1 MKNEERF
8 SSVPLTKGAESA
20 TAGSPLPTSDEGR
33 KARGTGGL
41 SWIPSLYLGES
52 LPFAAVML
60 MSLVLYQEMGLTDT
74 QITLYTGWL
83 GLPWV
88 IKPLWSPIVDG
99 IKTKRW
105 WILAMQL
112 LIGASLALLA
122 FTLPTAL
129 WLQCSLALFMLI
141 AFSSATHD
149 ICADGFYILALDNKD
164 QELYV
169 GLRNTFY
176 RIGMVLGQGGLV
188 MLAGLL
194 QRSEMSI
201 PLSWSVT
208 FLALAGLMLMLAAY
222 HWRTLPKPDSDAP
235 KVERLSVLQD
245 FGLTLKVFFSKPH
258 LLTALLF
265 ILLFRLPE
273 GLLTKIVPLFLKR
286 TIEEGGLAL
295 TDVQYG
301 FVYGTLGVIGLLG
314 GGIVGGWLVSKY
326 GLRRMLW
333 PLVMAIT
340 LPDIVYVWLSYA
352 QTQSLPL
359 IASCVFIEQVGYGL
373 GFTAYTLYLV
383 SFSHGERSTSVFS
396 FCTAF
401 QYLGGVMLPGMVSGW
416 MSDQIGGYL
425 PFFIAVMGFCL
436 VTFAVTALLHLPD
449 GDDEDTHK

>member
-1 MKNEERF
+1 MNK
-8 SSVPLTKGAESA
+8 S
-20 TAGSPLPTSDEGR
+20 
-33 KARGTGGL
+33 L
-41 SWIPSLYLGES
+41 SWIPTLYLGES

-99 IKTKRW
+99 IRTKRW
-105 WILAMQL
+105 WILTMQL
-112 LIGASLALLA
+112 LVGAALALLA
-122 FTLPTAL
+122 FTLPTSL
-129 WLQCSLALFMLI
+129 WLQGSLALFMLI

-149 ICADGFYILALDNKD
+149 ICADGFYILALDNKE

-194 QRSEMSI
+194 QAEQLTIFNHQFSVGFSI
-201 PLSWSVT
+201 PLSWSIT
-208 FLALAGLMLMLAAY
+208 FLAVAALMVVLAAY
-222 HWRTLPKPDSDAP
+222 HWRALPKPSSDSTKDE
-235 KVERLSVLQD
+235 KLSVLDD
-245 FGLTLKVFFSKPH
+245 FALTLKVFFSKPY

-295 TDVQYG
+295 SDVQYG

-326 GLRRMLW
+326 GLRKMLW
-333 PLVMAIT
+333 PLVLAIT
-340 LPDIVYVWLSYA
+340 LPDIVYVWLSFT

-359 IASCVFIEQVGYGL
+359 IATCVFIEQVGYGL

-416 MSDQIGGYL
+416 LSDQIGGYQ

-436 VTFAVTALLHLPD
+436 VTFTVTALVHLPEE
-449 GDDEDTHK
+449 GK

>member
-1 MKNEERF
+1 MKTTK
-8 SSVPLTKGAESA
+8 PLQ
-20 TAGSPLPTSDEGR
+20 
-33 KARGTGGL
+33 
-41 SWIPSLYLGES
+41 WVPSLYLGES
-52 LPFAAVML
+52 LPYAAVML

-88 IKPLWSPIVDG
+88 IKPLWSPVVDG

-122 FTLPTAL
+122 FTLPTSF

-149 ICADGFYILALDNKD
+149 ICADGFYILGLNNKD

-194 QRSEMSI
+194 QKSEMSI
-201 PLSWSVT
+201 PLSWSIT
-208 FLALAGLMLMLAAY
+208 FLAVAGLMLMLAAY
-222 HWRTLPKPDSDAP
+222 HWKALPKPDSDSP
-235 KVERLSVLQD
+235 KGEKLNIFED
-245 FGLTLKVFFSKPH
+245 FGLTLKVFFTKPH
-258 LLTALLF
+258 LITALLF

-286 TIEEGGLAL
+286 TIAEGGLAL

-314 GGIVGGWLVSKY
+314 GGIVGGWLVSKF
-326 GLRRMLW
+326 GLKKMLW
-333 PLVMAIT
+333 PLVLCIT
-340 LPDIVYVWLSYA
+340 LPDIVYVYLSLV
-352 QTQSLPL
+352 QSQSLPL
-359 IASCVFIEQVGYGL
+359 IATCVFIEQVGYGL

-416 MSDQIGGYL
+416 MSDQMGYQQ
-425 PFFIAVMGFCL
+425 FFIAVMGFCL
-436 VTFAVTALLHLPD
+436 VTFAVTAMLHLP
-449 GDDEDTHK
+449 EES

>member
-1 MKNEERF
+1 MNK
-8 SSVPLTKGAESA
+8 S
-20 TAGSPLPTSDEGR
+20 
-33 KARGTGGL
+33 L
-41 SWIPSLYLGES
+41 SWIPTLYLGES

-99 IKTKRW
+99 IRTKRW

-112 LIGASLALLA
+112 LVGAALALLA
-122 FTLPTAL
+122 FTLPTSL
-129 WLQCSLALFMLI
+129 WLQGSLALFMLI

-149 ICADGFYILALDNKD
+149 ICADGFYILALESKE

-194 QRSEMSI
+194 QKSEMSI
-201 PLSWSVT
+201 PLSWSCT
-208 FLALAGLMLMLAAY
+208 FLAVSGLMLMLAAY
-222 HWRTLPKPDSDAP
+222 HMKALPKPASDSA
-235 KVERLSVLQD
+235 KGEKLSVLDD
-245 FGLTLKVFFSKPH
+245 FALTLKVFFTKPH

-273 GLLTKIVPLFLKR
+273 GLLTRMVPLFLKR
-286 TIEEGGLAL
+286 TTEEGGLAL
-295 TDVQYG
+295 NDVQYG

-314 GGIVGGWLVSKY
+314 GGIVGGWLVSKF
-326 GLRRMLW
+326 GLKKMLW
-333 PLVMAIT
+333 PLVLAIT
-340 LPDIVYVWLSYA
+340 LPDIVYVWLSFA

-359 IASCVFIEQVGYGL
+359 IAACVFIEQVGYGL

-416 MSDQIGGYL
+416 LSDQIGGYR
-425 PFFIAVMGFCL
+425 PFFIVVMGFCL
-436 VTFAVTALLHLPD
+436 VTFAVTALVKIP
-449 GDDEDTHK
+449 EEMKN

>member
-1 MKNEERF
+1 MKTTK
-8 SSVPLTKGAESA
+8 PLQ
-20 TAGSPLPTSDEGR
+20 
-33 KARGTGGL
+33 
-41 SWIPSLYLGES
+41 WVPSLYLGES
-52 LPFAAVML
+52 LPYAAVML

-122 FTLPTAL
+122 FTLPTSF

-149 ICADGFYILALDNKD
+149 ICADGFYILGLTNKD

-194 QRSEMSI
+194 QKSEMSI
-201 PLSWSVT
+201 PLSWSIT
-208 FLALAGLMLMLAAY
+208 FLAVAGLMLMLAAY
-222 HWRTLPKPDSDAP
+222 HWKALPKPDSDSP
-235 KVERLSVLQD
+235 KGEKLNILED
-245 FGLTLKVFFSKPH
+245 FGLTLKVFFTKPH
-258 LLTALLF
+258 LITALLF

-286 TIEEGGLAL
+286 TIAEGGLAL

-314 GGIVGGWLVSKY
+314 GGIVGGWLVSKF
-326 GLRRMLW
+326 GLKKMLW
-333 PLVMAIT
+333 PLVLCIT
-340 LPDIVYVWLSYA
+340 LPDIVYVYLSLV
-352 QTQSLPL
+352 QSQSLPL
-359 IASCVFIEQVGYGL
+359 IATCVFIEQVGYGL

-416 MSDQIGGYL
+416 MSDQMGYQQ
-425 PFFIAVMGFCL
+425 FFIAVMGFCL
-436 VTFAVTALLHLPD
+436 VTFAVTAMLYLP
-449 GDDEDTHK
+449 EES

>member
-1 MKNEERF
+1 MKTTK
-8 SSVPLTKGAESA
+8 PL
-20 TAGSPLPTSDEGR
+20 L
-33 KARGTGGL
+33 
-41 SWIPSLYLGES
+41 WVPSLYLGES
-52 LPFAAVML
+52 LPYAAVML

-112 LIGASLALLA
+112 LIGAALAALA
-122 FTLPTAL
+122 FTLPTNF
-129 WLQCSLALFMLI
+129 WLQASLALFMLI

-149 ICADGFYILALDNKD
+149 ICADGFYILGLSNKD

-194 QRSEMSI
+194 QKSEMSI
-201 PLSWSVT
+201 PLSWSIT
-208 FLALAGLMLMLAAY
+208 FLAVAGLMLMLAAY
-222 HWRTLPKPDSDAP
+222 HWKALPKPDSDSP
-235 KVERLSVLQD
+235 KGEKLNILED

-258 LLTALLF
+258 LITALLF

-286 TIEEGGLAL
+286 TIAEGGLAL

-314 GGIVGGWLVSKY
+314 GGIVGGWLVSKF
-326 GLRRMLW
+326 GLKKMLW
-333 PLVMAIT
+333 PLVLCIT
-340 LPDIVYVWLSYA
+340 LPDIVYVYLSII
-352 QTQSLPL
+352 QSQSLPL
-359 IASCVFIEQVGYGL
+359 IATCVFIEQVGYGL

-416 MSDQIGGYL
+416 MSDQMGYQQ
-425 PFFIAVMGFCL
+425 FFIAVMGFCL
-436 VTFAVTALLHLPD
+436 VTFAVTALVKLPK
-449 GDDEDTHK
+449 ES

>member
-1 MKNEERF
+1 MKNK
-8 SSVPLTKGAESA
+8 P
-20 TAGSPLPTSDEGR
+20 
-33 KARGTGGL
+33 L
-41 SWIPSLYLGES
+41 SWIPTLYLGES
-52 LPFAAVML
+52 LPYAAVML

-99 IKTKRW
+99 LRTKRW

-112 LIGASLALLA
+112 LIGAALALLA
-122 FTLPTAL
+122 FTLPTDL

-149 ICADGFYILALDNKD
+149 ISADGFYILGLDNRD

-194 QRSEMSI
+194 QESGFAI
-201 PLSWSVT
+201 PLSWSIT
-208 FLALAGLMLMLAAY
+208 FLAVAALMVLLFAY
-222 HWRTLPKPDSDAP
+222 HSKMLP
-235 KVERLSVLQD
+235 KVEQPATENNKLSILDD
-245 FGLTLKVFFSKPH
+245 FRQTLRVFFTKPH
-258 LLTALLF
+258 LHTALLF

-286 TIEEGGLAL
+286 SVEEGGLAL

-314 GGIVGGWLVSKY
+314 GGIVGGWLVSKFS
-326 GLRRMLW
+326 LRRMLW
-333 PLVMAIT
+333 PLVLCIT
-340 LPDIVYVWLSYA
+340 LPDIVYVYLSIYGSE
-352 QTQSLPL
+352 SLPL
-359 IASCVFIEQVGYGL
+359 IAACVFIEQAGYGL

-416 MSDQIGGYL
+416 MSDQMGYSQ
-425 PFFIAVMGFCL
+425 FFCAVMGFCL
-436 VTFAVTALLHLPD
+436 VTFAVTALLKLPK
-449 GDDEDTHK
+449 E

>member
-1 MKNEERF
+1 MNTK
-8 SSVPLTKGAESA
+8 SKPL
-20 TAGSPLPTSDEGR
+20 L
-33 KARGTGGL
+33 
-41 SWIPSLYLGES
+41 WIPSLYLGEA
-52 LPFAAVML
+52 LPYAAVML

-112 LIGASLALLA
+112 TIGAALALLA
-122 FTLPTAL
+122 FTLPTNF
-129 WLQCSLALFMLI
+129 WLQASLALFMLI
-141 AFSSATHD
+141 AFGSATHD
-149 ICADGFYILALDNKD
+149 ICADGFYILGLSNKD

-194 QRSEMSI
+194 QKSEMSI
-201 PLSWSVT
+201 PLSWSIT
-208 FLALAGLMLMLAAY
+208 FLAVAGLLLMLFAW
-222 HWRTLPKPDSDAP
+222 HWEALP
-235 KVERLSVLQD
+235 KVEKQQPEGGKLSILED
-245 FGLTLKVFFSKPH
+245 FKLTLKVFFTKPH
-258 LLTALLF
+258 LITALLF

-286 TIEEGGLAL
+286 TVEEGGLAL

-314 GGIVGGWLVSKY
+314 GGIVGGWLVSKF
-326 GLRRMLW
+326 GLKKMLW
-333 PLVMAIT
+333 PLVLCIT
-340 LPDIVYVWLSYA
+340 LPDIVYVYMSLV

-359 IASCVFIEQVGYGL
+359 IAACVFIEQVGYGL

-416 MSDQIGGYL
+416 MSDIMGYSQ
-425 PFFIAVMGFCL
+425 FFIAVMGFCL
-436 VTFAVTALLHLPD
+436 VTFAVTALLHLP
-449 GDDEDTHK
+449 EEERV

>member
-1 MKNEERF
+1 MNK
-8 SSVPLTKGAESA
+8 P
-20 TAGSPLPTSDEGR
+20 
-33 KARGTGGL
+33 L
-41 SWIPSLYLGES
+41 SWIPTLYVGES

-99 IKTKRW
+99 IRTKRW
-105 WILAMQL
+105 WILTMQL
-112 LIGASLALLA
+112 LIGAALALLA
-122 FTLPTAL
+122 FTLPTTL

-194 QRSEMSI
+194 QKSEVSI

-208 FLALAGLMLMLAAY
+208 FLAVASLMLMLAAY
-222 HWRTLPKPDSDAP
+222 HWKALPKPASDSP
-235 KVERLSVLQD
+235 KGENHNILED
-245 FGLTLKVFFSKPH
+245 FSLTLKVFFTKPY

-295 TDVQYG
+295 SDVQYG

-326 GLRRMLW
+326 GLKKMLW
-333 PLVMAIT
+333 PLVLAIT
-340 LPDIVYVWLSYA
+340 LPDIVYVWLSFT

-359 IASCVFIEQVGYGL
+359 IATCVFIEQIGYGL

-416 MSDQIGGYL
+416 LSDQIGGYQ
-425 PFFIAVMGFCL
+425 PFFIVVMGFCL
-436 VTFAVTALLHLPD
+436 VTFAVTALVKIPEEND
-449 GDDEDTHK
+449 KVKK

>member
-1 MKNEERF
+1 MNK
-8 SSVPLTKGAESA
+8 P
-20 TAGSPLPTSDEGR
+20 
-33 KARGTGGL
+33 L
-41 SWIPSLYLGES
+41 SWIPTLYLGES

-122 FTLPTAL
+122 FTLPTAF

-149 ICADGFYILALDNKD
+149 ICADGFYILGLTNKD

-194 QRSEMSI
+194 QKSEMSI
-201 PLSWSVT
+201 PLSWSIT
-208 FLALAGLMLMLAAY
+208 FLAVAGLMLMLAAY
-222 HWRTLPKPDSDAP
+222 HWKALPNPEGEVKSEQLKAKNDSNLASDSSS
-235 KVERLSVLQD
+235 ESSSSSLHSSVIED
-245 FGLTLKVFFSKPH
+245 FKATFRVFFTKPH
-258 LLTALLF
+258 LITALLF

-286 TIEEGGLAL
+286 TIGEGGLAL

-314 GGIVGGWLVSKY
+314 GGIVGGWLVSKF
-326 GLRRMLW
+326 GLKKMLW
-333 PLVMAIT
+333 PLVLCIT
-340 LPDIVYVWLSYA
+340 LPDIVYVYLSLV
-352 QTQSLPL
+352 QSQSLPL
-359 IASCVFIEQVGYGL
+359 IATCVFIEQVGYGL

-416 MSDQIGGYL
+416 MSDQMGYQQ
-425 PFFIAVMGFCL
+425 FFIAVMGFCL
-436 VTFAVTALLHLPD
+436 VTFAVTALVRLPK
-449 GDDEDTHK
+449 EDN

>member
-1 MKNEERF
+1 MYKDIP
-8 SSVPLTKGAESA
+8 SSRRPL
-20 TAGSPLPTSDEGR
+20 L
-33 KARGTGGL
+33 
-41 SWIPSLYLGES
+41 WIPSLYLGES
-52 LPFAAVML
+52 LPYAAVML

-105 WILAMQL
+105 WILTMQL
-112 LIGASLALLA
+112 TIGAALALLS
-122 FTLPTAL
+122 FTLPTNF
-129 WLQCSLALFMLI
+129 WLQASLALFMLI

-149 ICADGFYILALDNKD
+149 ICADGFYILGLDNKD

-194 QRSEMSI
+194 QEHQFSVFNFQFSI
-201 PLSWSVT
+201 SLSWSVT
-208 FLALAGLMLMLAAY
+208 FLALAGLMLMLFAW
-222 HWRTLPKPDSDAP
+222 HFRMLP
-235 KVERLSVLQD
+235 KVEEVTNRQKLNVFED
-245 FGLTLKVFFSKPH
+245 FALTFKVFFTKPH
-258 LLTALLF
+258 LITALLF

-286 TIEEGGLAL
+286 TVAEGGLAL
-295 TDVQYG
+295 TDVEYG

-333 PLVMAIT
+333 PLVLCIT
-340 LPDIVYVWLSYA
+340 LPDVVYVYLSLYG
-352 QTQSLPL
+352 TQSLSL
-359 IASCVFIEQVGYGL
+359 IATCVFIEQVGYGL

-396 FCTAF
+396 ICTAF

-416 MSDQIGGYL
+416 MSDSMGYSQ
-425 PFFIAVMGFCL
+425 FFIAVMGFCL
-436 VTFAVTALLHLPD
+436 VTFAVTAMLKLP
-449 GDDEDTHK
+449 ED

>member
-1 MKNEERF
+1 MNK
-8 SSVPLTKGAESA
+8 P
-20 TAGSPLPTSDEGR
+20 
-33 KARGTGGL
+33 L
-41 SWIPSLYLGES
+41 SWIPTLYLGES

-105 WILAMQL
+105 WILAMQS
-112 LIGASLALLA
+112 LIGAALALLA
-122 FTLPTAL
+122 FTLPTSF
-129 WLQCSLALFMLI
+129 WLQASLALFMLI

-149 ICADGFYILALDNKD
+149 ICADGFYILGLENKD

-194 QRSEMSI
+194 QKSEMSI
-201 PLSWSVT
+201 PLSWSIT
-208 FLALAGLMLMLAAY
+208 FLAVAGLMLMLAAY
-222 HWRTLPKPDSDAP
+222 HWKALPTPPSDSP
-235 KVERLSVLQD
+235 KGEKLNILED
-245 FGLTLKVFFSKPH
+245 FGLTLKVFFTKPH
-258 LLTALLF
+258 LITALLF

-286 TIEEGGLAL
+286 TIAEGGLAL

-314 GGIVGGWLVSKY
+314 GGIVGGWLVSKF
-326 GLRRMLW
+326 GLKKMLW
-333 PLVMAIT
+333 PLVLCIT
-340 LPDIVYVWLSYA
+340 LPDIVYVYLSYI
-352 QTQSLPL
+352 QSQSLPL
-359 IASCVFIEQVGYGL
+359 IATCVFIEQVGYGL

-416 MSDQIGGYL
+416 MSDQMGYQQ
-425 PFFIAVMGFCL
+425 FFIAVMGFCL
-436 VTFAVTALLHLPD
+436 VTFAVTALVKLPK
-449 GDDEDTHK
+449 ES

>member
-1 MKNEERF
+1 MLNYQCSMVNRK
-8 SSVPLTKGAESA
+8 PL
-20 TAGSPLPTSDEGR
+20 L
-33 KARGTGGL
+33 
-41 SWIPSLYLGES
+41 WIPSLYLGES
-52 LPFAAVML
+52 LPYAAVML
-60 MSLVLYQEMGLTDT
+60 MSLVLYQEMGLSDT

-99 IKTKRW
+99 IRTKRW

-112 LIGASLALLA
+112 LIGAALALLA
-122 FTLPTAL
+122 FTLPTNF

-149 ICADGFYILALDNKD
+149 ISADGFYILGLENRE

-194 QRSEMSI
+194 QESGAAI
-201 PLSWSVT
+201 PVSWSVT
-208 FLALAGLMLMLAAY
+208 FLAVAGLMLMLFAY
-222 HWRTLPKPDSDAP
+222 HWRMLP
-235 KVERLSVLQD
+235 KVETPQPLIGSGTIVNIFHD
-245 FGLTLKVFFSKPH
+245 FAMTLKVFLTKPH
-258 LLTALLF
+258 LITALLF

-286 TIEEGGLAL
+286 TVEEGGLAL

-326 GLRRMLW
+326 SLRRMLW
-333 PLVMAIT
+333 PLVLSIT
-340 LPDIVYVWLSYA
+340 LPDIVYVYLSIYG
-352 QTQSLPL
+352 TDNLSL
-359 IASCVFIEQVGYGL
+359 IAACVFVEQVGYGL

-396 FCTAF
+396 ICTAF

-416 MSDQIGGYL
+416 MSDSLGYSQ
-425 PFFIAVMGFCL
+425 FFCAVMCFCL
-436 VTFAVTALLHLPD
+436 VTFAVTAMVKLP
-449 GDDEDTHK
+449 EENR

>member
-1 MKNEERF
+1 MINRT
-8 SSVPLTKGAESA
+8 P
-20 TAGSPLPTSDEGR
+20 
-33 KARGTGGL
+33 L
-41 SWIPSLYLGES
+41 SWIPTLYLGEA
-52 LPFAAVML
+52 LPYAAVML
-60 MSLVLYQEMGLTDT
+60 MSLVLYQEMGLSDT

-99 IKTKRW
+99 IRTKRW

-112 LIGASLALLA
+112 LIGAALALLA
-122 FTLPTAL
+122 FTLPTKF

-141 AFSSATHD
+141 AFGSATHD
-149 ICADGFYILALDNKD
+149 ICADGFYILGLSNKD

-188 MLAGLL
+188 MLAGYL
-194 QRSEMSI
+194 QESGASI
-201 PLSWSVT
+201 PISWSVT
-208 FLALAGLMLMLAAY
+208 FLAVAGLMMMLGAY
-222 HWRTLPKPDSDAP
+222 HWRMLP
-235 KVERLSVLQD
+235 KVEEVKSEELIHQPSFFQD
-245 FGLTLKVFFSKPH
+245 FVLTLKVFFSKPY
-258 LLTALLF
+258 LITALLF

-286 TIEEGGLAL
+286 TVEEGGLGL

-333 PLVMAIT
+333 PLVLCIT
-340 LPDIVYVWLSYA
+340 LPDIVYVYLSIYG
-352 QTQSLPL
+352 SDNLSL
-359 IASCVFIEQVGYGL
+359 IATCVFIEQLGYGL

-416 MSDQIGGYL
+416 ISDQMGYSQ
-425 PFFIAVMGFCL
+425 FFIAVMGFCL
-436 VTFAVTALLHLPD
+436 VTFAVTALVRLP
-449 GDDEDTHK
+449 EEES

>member
-1 MKNEERF
+1 MNKPF
-8 SSVPLTKGAESA
+8 L
-20 TAGSPLPTSDEGR
+20 
-33 KARGTGGL
+33 
-41 SWIPSLYLGES
+41 WIPSLYLGES
-52 LPFAAVML
+52 LPYAAVML

-112 LIGASLALLA
+112 SIGAALALLA
-122 FTLPTAL
+122 FTLPTNF
-129 WLQCSLALFMLI
+129 WLQSSLALFMLI

-149 ICADGFYILALDNKD
+149 ICADGFYILGLENKD

-169 GLRNTFY
+169 GVRNTFY

-194 QRSEMSI
+194 QKSGMNI
-201 PLSWSVT
+201 PLSWSIT
-208 FLALAGLMLMLAAY
+208 FLAVAGLMLMLAAY
-222 HWRTLPKPDSDAP
+222 HWKALP
-235 KVERLSVLQD
+235 KVEGQQTTDNGQRTSLLED
-245 FGLTLKVFFSKPH
+245 FKLTLKVFFTKPH

-286 TIEEGGLAL
+286 TVAEGGLAL

-314 GGIVGGWLVSKY
+314 GGIVGGWLVSKF
-326 GLRRMLW
+326 GLKKMLW
-333 PLVMAIT
+333 PLVLCIT
-340 LPDIVYVWLSYA
+340 LPDIVYVYLSLV
-352 QTQSLPL
+352 QSQSQPL
-359 IASCVFIEQVGYGL
+359 IATCVFIEQVGYGL

-416 MSDQIGGYL
+416 MSDQMGYQQ
-425 PFFIAVMGFCL
+425 FFIAVMGFCL
-436 VTFAVTALLHLPD
+436 VTFAVTALLKIP
-449 GDDEDTHK
+449 EEE

>member
-1 MKNEERF
+1 MKK
-8 SSVPLTKGAESA
+8 PL
-20 TAGSPLPTSDEGR
+20 L
-33 KARGTGGL
+33 
-41 SWIPSLYLGES
+41 WIPSLYLGES
-52 LPFAAVML
+52 LPYAAVML
-60 MSLVLYQEMGLTDT
+60 MSLVLYQEMGLSDT

-112 LIGASLALLA
+112 LIGAALALLA
-122 FTLPTAL
+122 FTLPTAF
-129 WLQCSLALFMLI
+129 WLQASLALFMLI

-149 ICADGFYILALDNKD
+149 ICADGFYILGLNNKD

-194 QRSEMSI
+194 QEHQFSILNFQFSI

-208 FLALAGLMLMLAAY
+208 FLSVAALMLILAAY
-222 HWRTLPKPDSDAP
+222 HFQMLP
-235 KVERLSVLQD
+235 KVEESEKAELKTNNVLDD
-245 FGLTLKVFFSKPH
+245 FMATFKIFFTKPH
-258 LLTALLF
+258 LITALLF

-286 TIEEGGLAL
+286 TVEEGGLAL

-314 GGIVGGWLVSKY
+314 GGIVGGWLVSKF
-326 GLRRMLW
+326 GLKKMLW
-333 PLVMAIT
+333 PLVLCIT
-340 LPDIVYVWLSYA
+340 LPDIVYVYLSLA
-352 QTQSLPL
+352 GSQNLSL
-359 IASCVFIEQVGYGL
+359 IAACVFIEQVGYGL

-416 MSDQIGGYL
+416 MSDQMGYSQ
-425 PFFIAVMGFCL
+425 FFLAVMGFCL
-436 VTFAVTALLHLPD
+436 VTFAVTALVKLP
-449 GDDEDTHK
+449 EENENIEVKS

>member
-1 MKNEERF
+1 MNK
-8 SSVPLTKGAESA
+8 P
-20 TAGSPLPTSDEGR
+20 
-33 KARGTGGL
+33 L
-41 SWIPSLYLGES
+41 SWIPTLYLGES

-122 FTLPTAL
+122 FTLPTAF

-149 ICADGFYILALDNKD
+149 ICADGFYILGLTNKD

-194 QRSEMSI
+194 QKSEMSI
-201 PLSWSVT
+201 PLSWSIT
-208 FLALAGLMLMLAAY
+208 FLAVAGLMLMLAAY
-222 HWRTLPKPDSDAP
+222 HWKALPTPEGEVKSEQLKAKNDSNLASDSGS
-235 KVERLSVLQD
+235 ESSSCSLHSSVIED
-245 FGLTLKVFFSKPH
+245 FKATFRVFFTKPH
-258 LLTALLF
+258 LITALLF

-314 GGIVGGWLVSKY
+314 GGIVGGWLVSKF
-326 GLRRMLW
+326 GLKKMLW
-333 PLVMAIT
+333 PLVLCIT
-340 LPDIVYVWLSYA
+340 LPDIVYVYLSLV
-352 QTQSLPL
+352 QSQSLPL
-359 IASCVFIEQVGYGL
+359 IATCVFIEQVGYGL

-416 MSDQIGGYL
+416 MSDQMGYQQ
-425 PFFIAVMGFCL
+425 FFIAVMGFCL
-436 VTFAVTALLHLPD
+436 VTFAVTALVRLPK
-449 GDDEDTHK
+449 EDN

>member
-1 MKNEERF
+1 MKNQK
-8 SSVPLTKGAESA
+8 PL
-20 TAGSPLPTSDEGR
+20 L
-33 KARGTGGL
+33 
-41 SWIPSLYLGES
+41 WIPSLYLGEA
-52 LPFAAVML
+52 LPYAAVML
-60 MSLVLYQEMGLTDT
+60 MSLVLYQEMGLSDT

-105 WILAMQL
+105 WILSMQL
-112 LIGASLALLA
+112 TIGAALALLA
-122 FTLPTAL
+122 FTLPTNF
-129 WLQCSLALFMLI
+129 WLQASLALFMLV

-149 ICADGFYILALDNKD
+149 ICADGFYILGLSNKD

-194 QRSEMSI
+194 QGGSIFNFQFSI
-201 PLSWSVT
+201 PLSWSAT
-208 FLALAGLMLMLAAY
+208 FLAVAGLMLMLAAY
-222 HWRTLPKPDSDAP
+222 HWKMLPAPSSDSSP
-235 KVERLSVLQD
+235 EKEKRQSVLED
-245 FGLTLKVFFSKPH
+245 FYLTLKVFFTKPH
-258 LLTALLF
+258 LITALLF

-295 TDVQYG
+295 TNVQYG

-326 GLRRMLW
+326 GLRKMLW
-333 PLVMAIT
+333 PLVLCIT
-340 LPDIVYVWLSYA
+340 LPDIVYVYMSLV
-352 QTQSLPL
+352 QTQSLPV
-359 IASCVFIEQVGYGL
+359 IAACVFIEQVGYGL

-416 MSDQIGGYL
+416 ISDQMGYSQ
-425 PFFIAVMGFCL
+425 FFVAVMGFCL
-436 VTFAVTALLHLPD
+436 VTFAVTAMLHLP
-449 GDDEDTHK
+449 EEKKQ

>member
-1 MKNEERF
+1 MKTTK
-8 SSVPLTKGAESA
+8 PL
-20 TAGSPLPTSDEGR
+20 L
-33 KARGTGGL
+33 
-41 SWIPSLYLGES
+41 WVPSLYLGES
-52 LPFAAVML
+52 LPYAAVML

-112 LIGASLALLA
+112 LIGAALAALA
-122 FTLPTAL
+122 FTLPTSF
-129 WLQCSLALFMLI
+129 WLQASLALFMLI

-149 ICADGFYILALDNKD
+149 ICADGFYILGLSNKD

-194 QRSEMSI
+194 QKSEMSI
-201 PLSWSVT
+201 PLSWSIT
-208 FLALAGLMLMLAAY
+208 FLAVAGLMLMLAAY
-222 HWRTLPKPDSDAP
+222 HWKALPQPVSDTP
-235 KVERLSVLQD
+235 KGEKLNVLED
-245 FGLTLKVFFSKPH
+245 FGMTLKVFFTKPH
-258 LLTALLF
+258 LITALLF

-286 TIEEGGLAL
+286 TIAEGGLAL

-314 GGIVGGWLVSKY
+314 GGIVGGWLVSKF
-326 GLRRMLW
+326 GLKKMLW
-333 PLVMAIT
+333 PLVLCIT
-340 LPDIVYVWLSYA
+340 LPDIVYVYLSII
-352 QTQSLPL
+352 QSQSLPL
-359 IASCVFIEQVGYGL
+359 IATCVFIEQVGYGL

-416 MSDQIGGYL
+416 MSDQMGYQQ
-425 PFFIAVMGFCL
+425 FFIAVMGFCL
-436 VTFAVTALLHLPD
+436 VTFAVTALVKLPK
-449 GDDEDTHK
+449 ES

>member
-1 MKNEERF
+1 MNK
-8 SSVPLTKGAESA
+8 P
-20 TAGSPLPTSDEGR
+20 
-33 KARGTGGL
+33 L
-41 SWIPSLYLGES
+41 SWIPTLYLGES

-112 LIGASLALLA
+112 LIGAALALLA
-122 FTLPTAL
+122 FTLPTSF
-129 WLQCSLALFMLI
+129 WLQASLALFMLI

-149 ICADGFYILALDNKD
+149 ICADGFYILGLENKD

-194 QRSEMSI
+194 QKSEMSI
-201 PLSWSVT
+201 PLSWSIT
-208 FLALAGLMLMLAAY
+208 FLAVAGLMLMLAAY
-222 HWRTLPKPDSDAP
+222 HWKALPMPPSDSP
-235 KVERLSVLQD
+235 KGEKLNILED
-245 FGLTLKVFFSKPH
+245 FGLTLKVFFTKPH
-258 LLTALLF
+258 LITALLF

-286 TIEEGGLAL
+286 TIAEGGLAL

-314 GGIVGGWLVSKY
+314 GGIVGGWLVSKF
-326 GLRRMLW
+326 GLKKMLW
-333 PLVMAIT
+333 PLVLCIT
-340 LPDIVYVWLSYA
+340 LPDIVYVYLSYI
-352 QTQSLPL
+352 QSQSLPL
-359 IASCVFIEQVGYGL
+359 IATCVFIEQVGYGL

-416 MSDQIGGYL
+416 MSDQMGYQQ
-425 PFFIAVMGFCL
+425 FFIAVMGFCL
-436 VTFAVTALLHLPD
+436 VTFAVTALVKLPK
-449 GDDEDTHK
+449 ES

>member
-1 MKNEERF
+1 MKTTK
-8 SSVPLTKGAESA
+8 PL
-20 TAGSPLPTSDEGR
+20 L
-33 KARGTGGL
+33 
-41 SWIPSLYLGES
+41 WIPSLYLGES

-74 QITLYTGWL
+74 QITLYTGWM

-112 LIGASLALLA
+112 SIGAALALLA
-122 FTLPTAL
+122 FTLPTNF
-129 WLQCSLALFMLI
+129 WLQSSLALFMLI
-141 AFSSATHD
+141 AFGSATHD
-149 ICADGFYILALDNKD
+149 ICADGFYILGLDNKD

-194 QRSEMSI
+194 QKSGMNI
-201 PLSWSVT
+201 PLSWSIT
-208 FLALAGLMLMLAAY
+208 FLAVAGLMLMLGAY
-222 HWRTLPKPDSDAP
+222 HWKALPTPSSDTP
-235 KVERLSVLQD
+235 KGEKLNVLGD
-245 FGLTLKVFFSKPH
+245 FALTLKVFFTKPH
-258 LLTALLF
+258 LITALLF

-286 TIEEGGLAL
+286 TLEEGGLAL

-314 GGIVGGWLVSKY
+314 GGIVGGWLVSKF
-326 GLRRMLW
+326 GLKKMLW
-333 PLVMAIT
+333 PLVLCIT
-340 LPDIVYVWLSYA
+340 LPDIVYVYLSYV
-352 QTQSLPL
+352 QSQSLPL

-416 MSDQIGGYL
+416 ISDQMGYQQ
-425 PFFIAVMGFCL
+425 FFIAVMGFCL
-436 VTFAVTALLHLPD
+436 VTFAVTALVKLP
-449 GDDEDTHK
+449 EE

>member
-1 MKNEERF
+1 MRK
-8 SSVPLTKGAESA
+8 PL
-20 TAGSPLPTSDEGR
+20 L
-33 KARGTGGL
+33 
-41 SWIPSLYLGES
+41 WIPSLYLGES
-52 LPFAAVML
+52 LPYAAVML
-60 MSLVLYQEMGLTDT
+60 MSLVLYQEMGLSDT

-99 IKTKRW
+99 IRTKRW

-112 LIGASLALLA
+112 TIGAALALLA
-122 FTLPTAL
+122 FTLPTSF

-141 AFSSATHD
+141 AFGSATHD
-149 ICADGFYILALDNKD
+149 ICADGFYILGLENKE

-194 QRSEMSI
+194 QESGASI
-201 PLSWSVT
+201 PISWSAT
-208 FLALAGLMLMLAAY
+208 FLAVAGLMLMLFAY
-222 HWRTLPKPDSDAP
+222 HWKMLPTPSSDSP
-235 KVERLSVLQD
+235 KREKLSVIED
-245 FGLTLKVFFSKPH
+245 FALTLKVFLTKPH
-258 LLTALLF
+258 LITALLF

-273 GLLTKIVPLFLKR
+273 GLLTKIIPLFLKR
-286 TIEEGGLAL
+286 TVEEGGLAL

-326 GLRRMLW
+326 SLRRMLW
-333 PLVMAIT
+333 PLVLCIT
-340 LPDIVYVWLSYA
+340 LPDIVYVYLSIYGSE
-352 QTQSLPL
+352 SLSL
-359 IASCVFIEQVGYGL
+359 IAACVFIEQVGYGL

-396 FCTAF
+396 ICTAF

-416 MSDQIGGYL
+416 ISDSLGYSQ
-425 PFFIAVMGFCL
+425 FFIAVMGFCL
-436 VTFAVTALLHLPD
+436 VTFAVTAMLKLP
-449 GDDEDTHK
+449 EEN